1 MVVDMKLVVEMELTP
16 AEQQSENEL
25 LCWLNQSLQAGF
37 TKVEQT
43 CSGAAFCQ
51 LMDLLF
57 PGSVNMDRVN
67 FQAQQ
72 ELDILHNYSL
82 LQVAFRK
89 KGITK
94 TIPVE
99 TLIQGKSEEA
109 LSLLLWFKDL
119 FNRNCEGQK
128 CSSLKTCDAER
139 LVPLPAQRTKAFTQ
153 LNFFEEEGKSDNS
166 GDCESAQTHLLNT
179 DMAEADSM
187 DSFSCS
193 IATLRFIRKH
203 MPEPSAGSN
212 SPMSFKGA
220 RAALGHGYPKD
231 ITAICAQ
238 TPYCLYLYV
247 GVELGEKETG
257 NVILIGFFDQTA
269 GNYCLRMLDVIQPM
283 EDTETTGLTSLT
295 ETLKKFDIPVEN
307 LTVFY
312 SNLVDRDQSSVFTL
326 GLKAMQPSVV
336 SLCGLVSLTAQACYE
351 GLTATGHYDQVLELI
366 RKMSVHNSSSV
377 TRDTLKQLF
386 SDLAKLDTSRP
397 LTAQCLLFIRILGKI
412 SSRWSTLTKYFGS
425 QVVEEEGAGQIH
437 SFLLDHRLRLII
449 MFLSF
454 ALEPLATYQEIL
466 EKGSNFGQILN
477 VSSGLIQGYTSSF
490 LQLTAIARY
499 LRNYDDSLLNDA
511 AEHLP
516 IGKVKVGHEVEDFLS
531 LHKAELTALLEDFH
545 KSTVS
550 FYAAVTSSIVKSLPL
565 STVAL
570 VNMAAILKPEGRLEV
585 TSRTVTDIATQ
596 MGLCQ
601 NPEEVAQLTD
611 DFLEYQLCEDVDSQL
626 NVDQHWKG
634 ALRIMGKSSMFR
646 KLILSF
652 MSFPRI
658 LKEDRI
664 FSQVFQ
670 TAEKI
675 EEDPKKPDT
684 DVDNTSGGSAEVTT
698 PQRPQRESTSSLS
711 DVVELSEM
719 DTEEE
724 PKEDVVLVKETKPS
738 ISESIIID
746 DLEEEDVDEV
756 IWTDVSHNA
765 SLTSSPDRQKQG
777 YPYQDGR
784 GFEAGN
790 LVWGNVTGYSRWP
803 GVVLPWR
810 TKNTKPGIR
819 KVKWF
824 GDGLLSRI
832 HVGGLHP
839 FSAFA
844 ESFCHKS
851 LATLAPYKA
860 AILQSLQ
867 TAAERCG
874 KIFTLKT
881 DNKDE
886 LLRQMLDW
894 AFNGFMPSGPDG
906 LKPLPQTDCPTEKI
920 LNRNGFPNHLT
931 TSVKNKLDES
941 TLASLKQV
949 SVCLK
954 KINSLNLENGTIA
967 IKPKPTDGNGTKS
980 PHTSVLGRPR
990 KYKNGLKKDKA
1001 QKRSLESEPEPEPDF
1016 NRDQM
1021 VNEVLVKGKN
1031 IEDFCLSCG
1040 TAQISIFHPLFEGSL
1055 CLKCKDNFT
1064 ETLYRYDEDGY
1075 QSYCTVC
1082 CAGMEVV
1089 LCGNHNCCRSYCVDC
1104 LNILVGVGTFDRLKE
1119 VDPWIC
1125 YLCEPSSAGGALKPR
1140 EDWSIRVQEF
1150 FANDSGLAFEPHRV
1164 YPSVQASQRRPIRV
1178 LSLFD
1183 GIATGYLVLKELG
1196 FKVDTYVASEI
1207 DDESISI
1214 SMVNHNAKIVH
1225 KEDVRS
1231 ITKEQIEKWGPFDLL
1246 IGGSPCNDLSIVNP
1260 ARKGLY
1266 EGTGRLFFEFY
1277 RVLNFLRPKEDDP
1290 KPFFWLF
1297 ENVSFMAH
1305 RDKTDICRYLECNPV
1320 LIDAVRVSPAHR
1332 ARCFWGNLPGMNRPI
1347 IATQNDKL
1355 TLQECLE
1362 IGRTA
1367 KFTKVRTITTR
1378 SNSLK
1383 QGPRDL
1389 YPVTMNGK
1397 DDNLWITE
1405 LERIFGF
1412 PKHYTD
1418 VKNMGRQ
1425 QRQKVL
1431 GKSWSVPVIR
1441 HLFAPLKD
1449 YFACYDMTTA
1459 TTANT
1464 VV

>member
-1 MVVDMKLVVEMELTP
+1 MIVEMEPTP
-16 AEQQSENEL
+16 AEQHSENEL
-25 LCWLNQSLQAGF
+25 LCWLNQALQAGF

-67 FQAQQ
+67 LTAQE

-109 LSLLLWFKDL
+109 LSLLLWFKGV
-119 FNRNCEGQK
+119 FNGNCEGQK
-128 CSSLKTCDAER
+128 CSSLKTCDEEG
-139 LVPLPAQRTKAFTQ
+139 LGPLPAQRPKALTQ
-153 LNFFEEEGKSDNS
+153 LIFSEEEGKSNNS
-166 GDCESAQTHLLNT
+166 GDCESAPSRLPST
-179 DMAEADSM
+179 DMAEVDSM
-187 DSFSCS
+187 NSSSCS
-193 IATLRFIRKH
+193 AATLRFIRKH
-203 MPEPSAGSN
+203 ASELSAGFSSSSSCN
-212 SPMSFKGA
+212 GV
-220 RAALGHGYPKD
+220 RATLGHGYPKD
-231 ITAICAQ
+231 IAAICAQ

-247 GVELGEKETG
+247 GVELGEQETG
-257 NVILIGFFDQTA
+257 NVILIGFFDQTV
-269 GNYCLRMLDVIQPM
+269 GSYCLRILDVIQPM
-283 EDTETTGLTSLT
+283 EDTETTSLI
-295 ETLKKFDIPVEN
+295 ETLDRFDIPVEN

-326 GLKAMQPSVV
+326 GLKAMQSSVV
-336 SLCGLVSLTAQACYE
+336 SLCGLVSLTAQACHE
-351 GLTATGHYDQVLELI
+351 GLTATGHYEQVLELI
-366 RKMSVHNSSSV
+366 RKMSAHNSSSV
-377 TRDTLKQLF
+377 TNDTLKQLF
-386 SDLAKLDTSRP
+386 SDLAKLDTNRP
-397 LTAQCLLFIRILGKI
+397 LTMQSLLFTRTLGNI

-425 QVVEEEGAGQIH
+425 QKVEEEGARQIH
-437 SFLLDHRLRLII
+437 SFLVDRKLRLMI

-454 ALEPLATYQEIL
+454 ALQPLAKFQEIL
-466 EKGSNFGQILN
+466 EEGSNFGQILN
-477 VSSGLIQGYTSSF
+477 VSSGLIQSYTSSF

-499 LRNYDDSLLNDA
+499 LRKYDDSLLKDA

-531 LHKAELTALLEDFH
+531 LHKAELTELLDEFH
-545 KSTVS
+545 KNTVS

-565 STVAL
+565 STVAF

-585 TSRTVTDIATQ
+585 TSRAVTDTATQ
-596 MGLCQ
+596 MGLCK

-611 DFLEYQLCEDVDSQL
+611 DFLEYQLCEDVDSQPD
-626 NVDQHWKG
+626 VDQHWKG

-652 MSFPRI
+652 MSFPRM
-658 LKEDRI
+658 LKEDKI
-664 FSQVFQ
+664 FAQVFQ
-670 TAEKI
+670 TVGESRKDVPVEKT
-675 EEDPKKPDT
+675 EEAPKKPDA
-684 DVDNTSGGSAEVTT
+684 DVDDAPGGSTEATT
-698 PQRPQRESTSSLS
+698 PQRPQRPSTSPLT
-711 DVVELSEM
+711 DVVELSEV

-724 PKEDVVLVKETKPS
+724 AKEDVVLVKETKPS
-738 ISESIIID
+738 ISESIVID
-746 DLEEEDVDEV
+746 DLEEEDMDDNEEV
-756 IWTDVSHNA
+756 ILTDVSHNENLA
-765 SLTSSPDRQKQG
+765 STPNRQKQG

-784 GFEAGN
+784 GFEAGD

-803 GVVLPWR
+803 GEVLPWR

-874 KIFTLKT
+874 KIFSLKT

-886 LLRQMLDW
+886 LLRQTLDW
-894 AFNGFMPSGPDG
+894 AFNGFMPSGPEG
-906 LKPLPQTDCPTEKI
+906 LKPLPQTNSPTEQI
-920 LNRNGFPNHLT
+920 PNGN
-931 TSVKNKLDES
+931 ES
-941 TLASLKQV
+941 TLSGSKEV

-954 KINSLNLENGTIA
+954 QMNSLHLENGTDTIA
-967 IKPKPTDGNGTKS
+967 MKPKPIVGNGTKS
-980 PHTSVLGRPR
+980 PRTGILGRPR
-990 KYKNGLKKDKA
+990 KYKIGVKKDKA
-1001 QKRSLESEPEPEPDF
+1001 QKRSLESQPESEPESDF
-1016 NRDQM
+1016 SRDQM
-1021 VNEVLVKGKN
+1021 IDQVLVKGKN

-1040 TAQISIFHPLFEGSL
+1040 TAQISIIHPLFEGSL

-1082 CAGMEVV
+1082 CAGLEVI
-1089 LCGNHNCCRSYCVDC
+1089 LCGNRNCCRSYCVDC
-1104 LNILVGVGTFDRLKE
+1104 LNILVGAGTFDRLKE

-1140 EDWSIRVQEF
+1140 EDWSIRVQAF

-1164 YPSVQASQRRPIRV
+1164 YPSVPASQRRPLRV

-1183 GIATGYLVLKELG
+1183 GIATGYLVLKDLG

-1207 DDESISI
+1207 DDESISV
-1214 SMVNHNAKIVH
+1214 SMVNHDGKIVH
-1225 KEDVRS
+1225 KDDVRT
-1231 ITKEQIEKWGPFDLL
+1231 ITKDHIAEWGPFDLL

-1260 ARKGLY
+1260 ARKGLF

-1277 RVLNFLRPKEDDP
+1277 RVLNILRPKEDDP

-1297 ENVSFMAH
+1297 ENVSFMSH
-1305 RDKTDICRYLECNPV
+1305 KDKTDICRFLECNPV
-1320 LIDAVRVSPAHR
+1320 LIDAVKVSPAHR

-1347 IATQNDKL
+1347 IASQNDKL

-1362 IGRTA
+1362 IGRIA
-1367 KFTKVRTITTR
+1367 KVTKVRTITTR

-1383 QGPRDL
+1383 QGPREIII
-1389 YPVTMNGK
+1389 PVIMNGK

-1405 LERIFGF
+1405 LEKIFGF

-1418 VKNMGRQ
+1418 VRNMGRQ

-1449 YFACYDMTTA
+1449 YFACYDMTTVI
-1459 TTANT
+1459 TTNT
-1464 VV
+1464 TG